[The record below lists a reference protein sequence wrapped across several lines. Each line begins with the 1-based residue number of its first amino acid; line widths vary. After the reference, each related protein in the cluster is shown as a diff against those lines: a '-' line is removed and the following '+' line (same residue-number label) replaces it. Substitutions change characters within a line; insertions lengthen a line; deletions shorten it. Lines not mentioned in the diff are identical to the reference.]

1 MKKLMVGLTAL
12 SILTLAA
19 CTKVESVEYYKEH
32 PDKAEKVFAK
42 CEEKGEKMNEKEQ
55 QNCKNAIKGYM
66 SVKMGAIMGDAGL
79 Q

>member
-55 QNCKNAIKGYM
+55 
-66 SVKMGAIMGDAGL
+66 
-79 Q
+79 